1 MVNLVYSDLIEKQH
15 YHTSYHVNP
24 LLHPDELTSESFR
37 LILPGIRLKISSDG
51 TLNLNYEATFPSG
64 KYISLKGTLSAR
76 KAVVFHG
83 DNGYSRKGSCSTC
96 ASHYLS
102 YTRLQ
107 GIVKANKDG
116 REETFYALS
125 WHDHEFGSQT
135 LSSDQIGW
143 NWFGIQL
150 NSKEE
155 FMLFSMRNRD
165 ENQTPFQSG
174 THILASGEVVNIPG
188 KDIKMEPIALSE
200 SGKGIFYPT
209 TWRIKLSGRL
219 ERSFM
224 VKANNPHQ
232 ISNSHLKNF
241 PNYWEGSSDVLAS
254 DGKTLLGH
262 AFLEMTGYDPDA
274 IPKF

>member
-1 MVNLVYSDLIEKQH
+1 MKPLFPASDLEPEGKNSPTTGNSFESWLVIKDALKKSLIAEEYSKYIEPLSGKQL
-15 YHTSYHVNP
+15 TLDTIAVFT
-24 LLHPDELTSESFR
+24 PDEEFLSNY
-37 LILPGIRLKISSDG
+37 
-51 TLNLNYEATFPSG
+51 LNTITQ
-64 KYISLKGTLSAR
+64 YISNQRDSLGLGFITL
-76 KAVVFHG
+76 
-83 DNGYSRKGSCSTC
+83 
-96 ASHYLS
+96 
-102 YTRLQ
+102 
-107 GIVKANKDG
+107 
-116 REETFYALS
+116 TFESITATS
-125 WHDHEFGSQT
+125 
-135 LSSDQIGW
+135 
-143 NWFGIQL
+143 
-150 NSKEE
+150 
-155 FMLFSMRNRD
+155 NRD